1 MPVLP
6 KFQLKQL
13 FEAGDLITQ
22 TTLDELIEAT
32 YNPNIIAGNNIT
44 INKVTTPSGTD
55 ITISASGGG
64 GGTVQSAINLGS
76 GQGVFAQLV
85 GSELQFKSLKAGSNV
100 SLTSTATEI
109 TISSTG
115 GGVNFQAGDGL
126 AFDTSTSPDTLNV
139 DLYTAGCVA
148 THGANLEFVSNQLN
162 FKGVHVQDEG
172 TAVGTFPVL
181 NFTGVDVLSQASGS
195 DSCVVDIFIPP
206 PTFLPY
212 FNQAASTECNCT
224 TPFST
229 PRISKP
235 TTEGTPFKTG
245 GGSNALWA
253 ATNNKASYEDSGD
266 GNLSFTMVG
275 PCTGFGGD
283 STIKV
288 DVFDAD
294 GVTILETFTTPA
306 ITGNNNHVSPSGNII
321 VFITNYGPDST
332 KFKAQAAFAVKGGS
346 VLTAGGYQGGRFHV
360 KFTHTTD
367 TGTDTG
373 SQYFYYGP
381 NGNTI
386 PTSQSYNANAQDV
399 FFDIN
404 NFSGGNPST
413 PVING
418 TTSIAENP
426 AALVTKHISGVEYYD
441 GGSQFMVDVTDIDK
455 FNANTQGRQGGTSYN
470 FRAEGVDY
478 NLPVQQIQAWGD
490 SNFSGTNWPDFWNT
504 EDVAWDYDNWAIT
517 SGSGSGG
524 SATGYWRFRNND
536 ATVNAKVYD
545 PWNTGNTVSSSGAS
559 ILIDT
564 FGTRSTNLSEP
575 FTDEA
580 QRLYRDTATSAYI
593 SWDSGKSLADGTQAP
608 NATGSAGTFENGCIV
623 GSRLLR
629 GSQFFSDDGNSPNP
643 TDLIPDLTTYK
654 PNNVGVDPNPNYT
667 TLTNIAVYHRKFFT
681 SSSKNISNVI
691 LSFTGDFGTTNNAT
705 NALANS
711 DMKIYIRRDST
722 NSVGSTGFNANPLAV
737 HGGLFDS
744 GAPANPWNDGA
755 SGVDTPGSLVRQGS
769 SSGNNVE
776 FTFGLATQLCK
787 VGFWMEIQLVSNQI
801 KLDQVN
807 VTLKFSDGTSESN
820 VALTPN

>member
-32 YNPNIIAGNNIT
+32 YNPNLIGGNNIT
-44 INKVTTPSGTD
+44 ITKVVTPSGTD
-55 ITISASGGG
+55 ITITGTGGGG
-64 GGTVQSAINLGS
+64 GGTVQSASNIGT
-76 GQGVFAQLV
+76 GEGVFASLV
-85 GSELQFKSLKAGSNV
+85 GTDLQFKSLKAGSNI
-100 SLTSTATEI
+100 SLSSTGTEI

-126 AFDTSTSPDTLNV
+126 SFDTSTSPDTLNV

-162 FKGVHVQDEG
+162 FKGVHIQDEG

-181 NFTGVDVLSQASGS
+181 NFTGTEVEAIANGS
-195 DSCVVDIFIPP
+195 DGCVVDIFIPP
-206 PTFLPY
+206 PTFAPY

-224 TPFST
+224 TTFNT

-235 TTEGTPFKTG
+235 TSEGTPFKTG
-245 GGSNALWA
+245 GGSNSLWA
-253 ATNNKASYEDSGD
+253 ATNSKASYQDSGS
-266 GNLSFTMVG
+266 GTVNFTTVG
-275 PCTGFGGD
+275 ASTGFGGD

-294 GVTILETFTTPA
+294 GVTVLETFTTPA
-306 ITGNNNHVSPSGNII
+306 ITGNNTFTSTGGRISVTIA
-321 VFITNYGPDST
+321 NYATDST
-332 KFKAQAAFAVKGGS
+332 KFKARPSFTVK
-346 VLTAGGYQGGRFHV
+346 AGEILSNNGLSGGRYHV

-373 SQYFYYGP
+373 SSYFYYGP

-399 FFDIN
+399 FFDVN
-404 NFSGGNPST
+404 SLGGYPSI
-413 PVING
+413 PAING

-426 AALVTKHISGVEYYD
+426 SSISSKHLSGVEYYVA
-441 GGSQFMVDVTDIDK
+441 GSQFMVDVTDIDK
-455 FNANTQGRQGGTSYN
+455 FNANTQGRSGASVWN
-470 FRAEGVDY
+470 FRAQGVDY
-478 NLPVQQIQAWGD
+478 NLPVQQIEAWGD
-490 SNFSGTNWPDFWNT
+490 SNFSGTNWPDFYNA
-504 EDVAWDYDNWAIT
+504 EDVAWDYDNWAINA
-517 SGSGSGG
+517 SPF
-524 SATGYWRFRNND
+524 WRFRNND
-536 ATVNAKVYD
+536 ATVNAQVYD
-545 PWNTGNTVSSSGAS
+545 PWNPGNTVTSPGAS

-575 FTDEA
+575 FTDEG
-580 QRLYRDTATSAYI
+580 QRLYRDTATSAYV
-593 SWDSGKSLADGTQAP
+593 SWNSTKLLTDGTQAP
-608 NATGSAGTFENGCIV
+608 NATGSAGSFENGCVV

-629 GSQFFSDDGNSPNP
+629 GSQFFSDDGNSPNNS
-643 TDLIPDLTTYK
+643 DLIPNLTTYK
-654 PNNVGVDPNPNYT
+654 PNVGGANPNYS
-667 TLTNIAVYHRKFFT
+667 TLTNIPVYHRKFFT
-681 SSSKNISNVI
+681 SSVKNISNVV
-691 LSFTGDFGTTNNAT
+691 LAFSGDFGSTNNAT

-711 DMKIYIRRDST
+711 DMKIYIRRAAT
-722 NSVGSTGFNANPLAV
+722 NSTGSTGFNANPLAV

-787 VGFWMEIQLVSNQI
+787 EGFWMEIQLVSNQI